1 MNIAKETAEKLLQDA
16 SQNRKQTHTSAQDKL
31 NILINDIKLYEKGL
45 KSLPAEVQTQFVK
58 YLLKSLGGDILSEFC
73 KYAANQCNLTVQGD
87 VLTVEQRN
95 KIINDLSDEFMKPLV
110 SLNGTLSDQN
120 MESFFQAVDA
130 CLSDFGMILKKVD
143 KKKDKYV
150 A

>member
-1 MNIAKETAEKLLQDA
+1 MTIARETAEKLLQDA
-16 SQNRKQTHTSAQDKL
+16 SQTRKQTHTSAQDKI

-45 KSLPAEVQTQFVK
+45 KSLPADVQPQFVK
-58 YLLKSLGGDILSEFC
+58 YLLKSLGGDIVSEFS
-73 KYAANQCNLTVQGD
+73 KYAANQCNTSVGD

-110 SLNGTLSDQN
+110 ALNGTLSDQN
-120 MESFFQAVDA
+120 MEPFFQAVDV

-143 KKKDKYV
+143 KKKDK
-150 A
+150 